1 MSGNVRDPN
10 MERITD
16 KELADAFIEQQIKEI
31 KEQVG
36 DKKVLSNWKC
46 SQTIPELT

>member
-10 MERITD
+10 MKRINSR
-16 KELADAFIEQQIKEI
+16 ELADAFIVEQIKEI

-36 DKKVLSNWKC
+36 DKKV
-46 SQTIPELT
+46 